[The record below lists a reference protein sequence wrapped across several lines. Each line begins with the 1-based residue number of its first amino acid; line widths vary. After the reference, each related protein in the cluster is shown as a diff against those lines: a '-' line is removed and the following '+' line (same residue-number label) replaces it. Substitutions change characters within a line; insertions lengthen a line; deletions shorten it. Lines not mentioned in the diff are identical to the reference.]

1 MHSSPLTLPL
11 PRRTTRGLLRG
22 LLFGG
27 TRADRAPAP
36 DRARCHQKRAMTNI
50 MRMMYDP
57 SSARCKIVSYGTAR
71 VITAQPTV
79 APRARRRS
87 GRTQAERSAE
97 TREKI
102 VAGATACIAERGF
115 GNATMFNIAHRAGV
129 TWGAMQHHF
138 GDKDAILDAVI
149 DRSLR
154 EFTDLMEGLRAAEP
168 DIERRVRG
176 FTRRAW
182 VAFKGPYYRV
192 ILDILL
198 HRPEKTERI
207 AAAFTALWTQIF
219 GDLRLSQ
226 EQRLAAQRL
235 TFTMLSGIATESV
248 VVPGI
253 EASPLHFAVL
263 ERTLTDML
271 RRGRRRRT
279 ASGATGDR
287 ENQGGN
293 KNRKGARNG

>member
-1 MHSSPLTLPL
+1 MITPQTAVSLRN
-11 PRRTTRGLLRG
+11 RR
-22 LLFGG
+22 
-27 TRADRAPAP
+27 
-36 DRARCHQKRAMTNI
+36 K
-50 MRMMYDP
+50 
-57 SSARCKIVSYGTAR
+57 
-71 VITAQPTV
+71 
-79 APRARRRS
+79 S

-102 VAGATACIAERGF
+102 IAGATACIAERGF

-154 EFTDLMEGLRAAEP
+154 EFTALMEGLRVAEP
-168 DIERRVRG
+168 EIERRVRS

-226 EQRLAAQRL
+226 ERRLAAQRF

-248 VVPGI
+248 VIPGI
-253 EASPLHFAVL
+253 DPSPLHFAVL

-271 RRGRRRRT
+271 RRENRAHTR
-279 ASGATGDR
+279 SGATGAR
-287 ENQGGN
+287 INPGGN
-293 KNRKGARNG
+293 ENRKGVRDG